1 MSWNCEQIE
10 ARLSEYIDQLLDAE
24 ERQAFTAHLAGCAR
38 CSRFETEI
46 SGLVASIR
54 KLEPVEPPP
63 RLVYNILDRT
73 LGPRKAKEARL
84 AWLRSLLQP
93 RFAMGVATVVL
104 SAAIVSQALGI
115 EWSQVNAADL
125 APASLFRAA
134 DRRVHLV
141 YARGVKFVN
150 DLRVVYE
157 IQSRLQRLPAEAG
170 QPEPPPPRPAAPGS
184 SQGPP
189 GNNRERDQN
198 RAKGFPPMILASAS
212 TQVSETSFP

>member
-1 MSWNCEQIE
+1 MTWNCEQIE
-10 ARLSEYIDQLLDAE
+10 ARLSEYIDQLLDPE

-38 CSRFETEI
+38 CSRLEAEI
-46 SGLVASIR
+46 SGMVARIQ

-73 LGPRKAKEARL
+73 LGPRKAKQARPG
-84 AWLRSLLQP
+84 WRSLFQP
-93 RFAMGVATVVL
+93 RFAMGVATVAL

-115 EWSQVNAADL
+115 EWSQVSAADL
-125 APASLFRAA
+125 APASLYRAA

-157 IQSRLQRLPAEAG
+157 IQSRLGR
-170 QPEPPPPRPAAPGS
+170 QPETPPPRPAPPGS

-189 GNNRERDQN
+189 GNNRERDRN
-198 RAKGFPPMILASAS
+198 RAQGSPPMILASAIK
-212 TQVSETSFP
+212 QVSGTSF